1 MYTSEAPVVESCC
14 QFLDIVTIHF
24 THRPRILCKGE
35 RESVCWL
42 SIKQGHPVDEHTFSS
57 PKNSYMYLP
66 SNDNYKGYLS
76 ILDPIHLVVTRLHL
90 PSPWCVGSTVTHTFR
105 QSELLQFIIQSI
117 SSDAVFGSTGED
129 EGESCNGCLDVRVL
143 ILGICRQFTHL
154 AILENGREHRV
165 KGAGRVINPRLRA
178 CVGRGQLTKQANC
191 GRRGR
196 GACVSGLA
204 YA

>member
-1 MYTSEAPVVESCC
+1 M
-14 QFLDIVTIHF
+14 
-24 THRPRILCKGE
+24 
-35 RESVCWL
+35 
-42 SIKQGHPVDEHTFSS
+42 
-57 PKNSYMYLP
+57 
-66 SNDNYKGYLS
+66 
-76 ILDPIHLVVTRLHL
+76 
-90 PSPWCVGSTVTHTFR
+90 GSTVTHTFR

-178 CVGRGQLTKQANC
+178 CVVRGQLTKQANC

-196 GACVSGLA
+196 GASGTCMRIRLGIRVA
-204 YA
+204 REQQETGAAAEDFFHFLFEYLDSGREYRVKELGEYYSRE